1 MDKNHFFAEN
11 SNDMKRTV
19 LLVLMFLGTL
29 ILLNA
34 EVVFSDLD
42 LSESDTLLF
51 QAESTRPG
59 EESYRTLF
67 VTDIGKNRME
77 QLTFFPERITYL
89 SEQNQLQIQNRFG
102 VFRTDNTLTRMGPVG
117 RFPAFVNGKEVE
129 IGQIIPAGASP
140 DGAYIL
146 YLLPSSASYGDL
158 VLFDAATQREETIA
172 QGVEIS
178 FEGPNAKWSP
188 RSDFFVYTKEK
199 ELFYYSVDQFEN
211 NRVMA
216 EEYRKIG
223 DGNIHSVRWDN
234 ENSTLFY
241 VHGSLVYKIMSAE
254 FFTGAI
260 YSEIVKPG
268 TIIGKIPFDFNIVFD
283 RFWIS
288 PNGSTMLLNKG
299 GRNLFLYYLTDHD
312 YAETAEI
319 VELPYMY
326 LPRSE
331 RVRRVLWTEADMVTI
346 LTGGIDGGGEKT
358 SLFHL
363 DLTAKQPVFSK
374 AQIEGARDITLSPN
388 HEKIALL
395 MEDRLEIRG
404 SLSFSL
410 IQSVSLA
417 SPLQMVWKDEEE
429 VFIAGENF
437 TVLRNLQTGKEQ
449 IVCFSQ
455 PNGHGFDEDTRNI
468 LVKVGYRTF
477 ELDRTEQS
485 WREKNSFTAGSAR
498 NFSKSYRVYLENS
511 NRGSYQNMVMVRKIK
526 GYGTDPL
533 FSPPAIGYESFPDK
547 DDPVDFSNFS
557 HGSRI
562 RRREVAIVFN
572 AIDGVE
578 GLTETLNTLKA
589 YGIKATFFINGEFIQ
604 RHPDAVKQIA
614 ETGHEVGSLFS
625 SYFNLTDAKYS
636 VDETFI
642 KKGLARNEDAYFN
655 TTGKEVSLLWHTPYY
670 VVSSEILKA
679 AETMN
684 YIHISR
690 DIDSLD
696 WVTKEYA
703 QRLSGIYMP
712 AADLVE
718 RILEKKKPGSII
730 PIRLGKSEGSRDD
743 YLFQK
748 LDLLFDGLLSLGYEV
763 VPVSTLIDH
772 AR

>member
-1 MDKNHFFAEN
+1 VDIIHFFAEN
-11 SNDMKRTV
+11 RDDMKRTV
-19 LLVLMFLGTL
+19 LYVLLFLGTIAL
-29 ILLNA
+29 CNA

-51 QAESTRPG
+51 QATSTRPG

-67 VTDIGKNRME
+67 FNDIGENRME
-77 QLTFFPERITYL
+77 QLTFFPEKITYL

-102 VFRTDNTLTRMGPVG
+102 VFRTDTDLTRMGPVG
-117 RFPAFVNGKEVE
+117 RFPAFVNGKDVE
-129 IGQIIPAGASP
+129 TGQIIPAAASP
-140 DGAYIL
+140 DGAYLL

-158 VLFDAATQREETIA
+158 VLFDASTQREATIA
-172 QGVEIS
+172 RGVEIS
-178 FEGPNAKWSP
+178 FEGPNAKWAP
-188 RSDFFVYTKEK
+188 RSNFFVYNKGK
-199 ELFYYSVDQFEN
+199 ELFYYSIDQLKN

-223 DGNIHSVRWDN
+223 EGNIHSVRWDN
-234 ENSTLFY
+234 ENSTLYY
-241 VHGSLVYKIMSAE
+241 VSGSLVYEIMSAE

-260 YSEIVKPG
+260 YTEIVKPG
-268 TIIGKIPFDFNIVFD
+268 KIIGKIPFDFNIVFD
-283 RFWIS
+283 RFWIA
-288 PNGSTMLLNKG
+288 PDGTTMLLNKG
-299 GRNLFLYYLTDHD
+299 GRNLFLYYLTEHD
-312 YAETAEI
+312 YAETGEI

-326 LPRSE
+326 LPRNE
-331 RVRRVLWTEADMVTI
+331 RVRRVLWTKADMVTI
-346 LTGGIDGGGEKT
+346 FTGGIDGGSEKT
-358 SLFHL
+358 SIFHL
-363 DLTAKQPVFSK
+363 DLTAKEPVFTK
-374 AQIEGARDITLSPN
+374 AQIEGAGDIILSPN

-395 MEDRLEIRG
+395 MKDRLEIRG

-417 SPLQMVWKDEEE
+417 APLQMVWKNEKE
-429 VFIAGENF
+429 VFIAGEDF
-437 TVLRNLQTGKEQ
+437 TVLRNLDTGKEQ
-449 IVCFSQ
+449 IICFSQ
-455 PNGHGFDEDTRNI
+455 PNGHGFDEDTRSI
-468 LVKVGYRTF
+468 VVKVGYRTF
-477 ELDRTEQS
+477 ELDRKDRNWTEKS
-485 WREKNSFTAGSAR
+485 IFTAGSAR
-498 NFSKSYRVYLENS
+498 KFSKSYRVYLENS

-533 FSPPAIGYESFPDK
+533 FPPPAVGYEPFPDREEK
-547 DDPVDFSNFS
+547 VDFTNFS

-562 RRREVAIVFN
+562 RRREVSIVFN

-578 GLTETLNTLKA
+578 GLTETLNTLKD

-604 RHPDAVKQIA
+604 RHPDAVKEIA

-655 TTGKEVSLLWHTPYY
+655 ATRKEVSLLWHAPYY

-684 YIHISR
+684 YTHISR

-703 QRLSGIYMP
+703 QRFSGIYMS

-718 RILEKKKPGSII
+718 RALEKKKPGAII
-730 PIRLGKSEGSRDD
+730 PIRLGKSEGTRDD